1 MRDSMN
7 GVMSFKP
14 IYEPRPD
21 DGLRVMLYS
30 HDSVGL
36 GHLRRNL
43 AIAGSITQSFSE
55 ASAMIV
61 TGSPCATQF
70 QLPASTDLI
79 KIPSISK
86 DNDGQYVTGSFGG
99 SLETTLRFRSRM
111 ILETYRAF
119 SPDLIIV
126 DHQPTG
132 LKGEAMATL
141 REAKANGT
149 KIFFGMRD
157 VVDSPDVV
165 RRDWDNADCH
175 WALNE
180 CYDQICVYGKQ
191 EIFDSRV
198 AYDPLLGNVKRCEF
212 VGFIVPSQK
221 VKSKKNSERK
231 KKRILVTFGGGNDGA
246 QRAEH
251 YLKAIAMQEV
261 SWDSHIVTGPMM
273 SPDMVRRLK
282 EMARVVQPAG
292 SVSVKR
298 FHRNL
303 PSLMPQFDAIVS
315 MAGYNSC
322 AEILQSG
329 VPAIFL
335 PRSFPRQE
343 QLIRAVRLAQRGWA
357 ITMPQERPDPHCL
370 MDVIDTA
377 INKPRSPRTEA
388 DLDGLRNL
396 SALVGQHFGIK
407 LEESSD
413 PSTGKTMEESW
424 DASEERS
431 AL

>member
-1 MRDSMN
+1 MN
-7 GVMSFKP
+7 GVMNFKP
-14 IYEPRPD
+14 IYEPKPD

-43 AIAGSITQSFSE
+43 AIAGAITETFSG

-70 QLPASTDLI
+70 QLPDSTDLI
-79 KIPSISK
+79 KIPSITK
-86 DNDGQYVTGSFGG
+86 NTDGQYVTGSFGG
-99 SLETTLRFRSRM
+99 CLETTLRFRSRM

-165 RRDWDNADCH
+165 RRDWNNADCH

-180 CYDQICVYGKQ
+180 CYDQICVYGKE

-198 AYDPLLGNVKRCEF
+198 AYDPLLGNVKRCYF
-212 VGFIVPSQK
+212 VVFIVPSHK
-221 VKSKKNSERK
+221 FKSKKNGERK
-231 KKRILVTFGGGNDGA
+231 KKRVLVTFGGGNDGA

-251 YLKAIAMQEV
+251 YLKALAMQRV
-261 SWDSHIVTGPMM
+261 SWDSHLVTGPMM
-273 SPDMVRRLK
+273 SPEMVRRLK
-282 EMARVVQPAG
+282 EMGRGVQPAG

-303 PSLMPQFDAIVS
+303 PGLMPQFDAIVS

-370 MDVIDTA
+370 MEVIETA
-377 INKPRSPRTEA
+377 INTPHAPRAEA
-388 DLDGLRNL
+388 DLDGLKNL
-396 SALVGQHFGIK
+396 SALVGQHLGIQLK
-407 LEESSD
+407 ESGVPD
-413 PSTGKTMEESW
+413 TGNSMEGNW
-424 DASEERS
+424 DAATERS

>member
-1 MRDSMN
+1 MMN
-7 GVMSFKP
+7 GLGTCKQVYKP
-14 IYEPRPD
+14 KSD
-21 DGLRVMLYS
+21 VGLRVMLYS

-43 AIAGSITQSFSE
+43 AIAGAITESFSG

-70 QLPASTDLI
+70 QLPAGTDLI
-79 KIPSISK
+79 KIPSINK
-86 DNDGQYVTGSFGG
+86 DKCGRYVTGSFGG

-141 REAKANGT
+141 REATSNGT
-149 KIFFGMRD
+149 KLFFGMRD
-157 VVDSPDVV
+157 VVDSPEVV
-165 RRDWDNADCH
+165 RRDWDNADCR

-191 EIFDSRV
+191 DIFDSRK
-198 AYDPLLGNVKRCEF
+198 AYYPLLRNVKSCQF
-212 VGFIVPSQK
+212 VGFIVPDRK
-221 VKSKKNSERK
+221 AHLEKTSERK
-231 KKRILVTFGGGNDGA
+231 KKRVLVTFGGGNDGA

-251 YLKAIAMQEV
+251 YLKALKMRQV
-261 SWDSHIVTGPMM
+261 SWESHVVTGPMM
-273 SPDMVRRLK
+273 SPEVVRRLK
-282 EMARVVQPAG
+282 DMGRKVEPAG
-292 SVSVKR
+292 TVSVKR

-322 AEILQSG
+322 VEILQSG

-357 ITMPQERPDPHCL
+357 ITMPQERPDHHCL
-370 MDVIDTA
+370 MDAIETA
-377 INKPRSPRTEA
+377 INTPRTLRTEA
-388 DLDGLRNL
+388 DLGGLANL
-396 SALVGQHFGIK
+396 SVLVGQHLGIK
-407 LEESSD
+407 PKESEGSR
-413 PSTGKTMEESW
+413 TGGNMEEDW
-424 DASEERS
+424 DASAERS
-431 AL
+431 VL

>member
-1 MRDSMN
+1 MN

-14 IYEPRPD
+14 IYEPKPD

-43 AIAGSITQSFSE
+43 AIAGAITNSFSG

-70 QLPASTDLI
+70 QLPLSTDLI
-79 KIPSISK
+79 KIPSITK
-86 DNDGQYVTGSFGG
+86 NNEGQYVTGSFGG

-165 RRDWDNADCH
+165 RRDWDNADCR

-180 CYDQICVYGKQ
+180 CYDQICVYGME

-198 AYDPLLGNVKRCEF
+198 AYDPLLSNVKRCEF
-212 VGFIVPSQK
+212 LGFIVPSHK
-221 VKSKKNSERK
+221 VKSKKAGERK
-231 KKRILVTFGGGNDGA
+231 KKRVLVTFGGGNDGA

-251 YLKAIAMQEV
+251 YLKALTIQRV
-261 SWDSHIVTGPMM
+261 SWDSHVVTGPMM

-282 EMARVVQPAG
+282 EIGRVVQPVG

-343 QLIRAVRLAQRGWA
+343 QLIRAARLAQRGWA

-370 MDVIDTA
+370 IEVIETA
-377 INKPRSPRTEA
+377 INTPRTLRTEA

-396 SALVGQHFGIK
+396 SALVGQH
-407 LEESSD
+407 LEIEPQESD
-413 PSTGKTMEESW
+413 GPGTGKSVEESW
-424 DASEERS
+424 DASGERS

>member
-1 MRDSMN
+1 MCGLMKR
-7 GVMSFKP
+7 VMTFKP

-21 DGLRVMLYS
+21 TGLRVMLYS

-43 AIAGSITQSFSE
+43 AIAGAITESFAG

-70 QLPASTDLI
+70 QLPDGTDLV
-79 KIPSISK
+79 KIPSITK
-86 DNDGQYVTGSFGG
+86 NVEGDYVTGSFGG

-119 SPDLIIV
+119 SPDLVIV

-141 REAKANGT
+141 REARVNGT
-149 KIFFGMRD
+149 KMFFGMRD
-157 VVDSPDVV
+157 VVDSPDAV
-165 RRDWDNADCH
+165 RRDWDNADCR

-180 CYDQICVYGKQ
+180 CYDQICVYGK
-191 EIFDSRV
+191 EDIFDSRE
-198 AYDPLLGNVKRCEF
+198 AYDPLLGNVKRCDF

-221 VKSKKNSERK
+221 VRSKKTGERE
-231 KKRILVTFGGGNDGA
+231 KKRVLVTFGGGNDGA

-251 YLKAIAMQEV
+251 YLEALTLQPV
-261 SWDSHIVTGPMM
+261 HWDSHIVTGPMM

-282 EMARVVQPAG
+282 EMARKVTPAG

-370 MDVIDTA
+370 LDVIETA
-377 INKPRSPRTEA
+377 INTPRVSRTEA

-396 SALVGQHFGIK
+396 SALVGQHLGIE
-407 LEESSD
+407 LQD
-413 PSTGKTMEESW
+413 AVVPGTGDTMEQSRV
-424 DASEERS
+424 AAGERS

>member
-1 MRDSMN
+1 MN
-7 GVMSFKP
+7 GVMNFKP

-70 QLPASTDLI
+70 ELPASTDLI

-86 DNDGQYVTGSFGG
+86 DSDGQHVTGSFGG

-111 ILETYRAF
+111 ILETYRAL

-126 DHQPTG
+126 VHQPTG
-132 LKGEAMATL
+132 LKGEDMATL
-141 REAKANGT
+141 KESKANCS

-180 CYDQICVYGKQ
+180 CYDQICVYGKE

-212 VGFIVPSQK
+212 IGFIVPSHK
-221 VKSKKNSERK
+221 VKSKKAGERT
-231 KKRILVTFGGGNDGA
+231 KKRVLVTFGGGNDGA

-251 YLKAIAMQEV
+251 YLKALTMQRV

-273 SPDMVRRLK
+273 SLDMVRRLK
-282 EMARVVQPAG
+282 EMARVVQPPG

-329 VPAIFL
+329 VPAIVL

-343 QLIRAVRLAQRGWA
+343 QLIRAVRLAQCGWA
-357 ITMPQERPDPHCL
+357 ITMPQERPDPQCL
-370 MDVIDTA
+370 IEVIDTA
-377 INKPRSPRTEA
+377 INTARKPRPEA

-396 SALVGQHFGIK
+396 SALVGQHLGIK
-407 LEESSD
+407 LEETNG
-413 PSTGKTMEESW
+413 PSTSNTMKTSW
-424 DASEERS
+424 DASERRS
-431 AL
+431 VL